1 MGNYFYSSSIFL
13 RLLSIDS
20 LPTSMQFISMIFP
33 PSYIFEAMR
42 EILINEIVN
51 YDLLKKIII
60 LNFLYLSLSIIFF
73 IKIINI
79 SREKRTTHK
88 SRRVANLLYSELFLL
103 PNFHKNIYT

>member
-1 MGNYFYSSSIFL
+1 
-13 RLLSIDS
+13 
-20 LPTSMQFISMIFP
+20 
-33 PSYIFEAMR
+33 MR

-79 SREKRTTHK
+79 SREKG
-88 SRRVANLLYSELFLL
+88 LLINQGE
-103 PNFHKNIYT
+103 

>member
-1 MGNYFYSSSIFL
+1 MSFI
-13 RLLSIDS
+13 LLINIILS
-20 LPTSMQFISMIFP
+20 LIAVGLIWTIQLVHYPSMQFISMIFP

-42 EILINEIVN
+42 EILINKIIN

-79 SREKRTTHK
+79 SREKG
-88 SRRVANLLYSELFLL
+88 LLINQGE
-103 PNFHKNIYT
+103 